1 MKIELEKKKKISAL
15 YAVDRSCKY
24 RHSSRLTYVS
34 CIIEHIVDDSVCKK
48 TTSVTQGSNKRSWS
62 LENL

>member
-1 MKIELEKKKKISAL
+1 MKIELEKKKKKIPAL
-15 YAVDRSCKY
+15 YAVGRSCKY

-48 TTSVTQGSNKRSWS
+48 NHECNPRF
-62 LENL
+62 